1 MANKFHNNPAK
12 RPAFEIFLNES
23 AGFVPKK
30 VAAAFAIFEKQYD
43 AASAERAK
51 YAPTE
56 AQRVTDALRD
66 KTHADPTPA
75 NLAAYSA
82 QTAGEVHARYANTA
96 NALANIQNEIVER
109 NKWVGLA
116 ILEAVLPIVD
126 REIETVETTG
136 RKAFAEFGAVY
147 DPAQDYLLLSLSKW
161 RDLVTGVFNADRPGA
176 RPDQVRDWFG
186 LLPVAKGLLG

>member
-1 MANKFHNNPAK
+1 MANKFQNNTAK
-12 RPAFEIFLNES
+12 RPAFEVFLNES

-30 VAAAFAIFEKQYD
+30 VATAFLSFEKQYND
-43 AASAERAK
+43 VTKERAK

-66 KTHADPTPA
+66 KTHADPSPA
-75 NLAAYSA
+75 NLAAFSA
-82 QTAGEVHARYANTA
+82 HTPEEINARFANTA
-96 NALANIQNEIVER
+96 NALANIQNEIIEK

-116 ILEAVLPIVD
+116 ILAEALPIVD
-126 REIETVETTG
+126 REIEAVEANG
-136 RKAFAEFGAVY
+136 RKAFARFGAVY

-161 RDLVTGVFNADRPGA
+161 RDLVTGVFSSDRPGA
-176 RPDQVRDWFG
+176 RPDTVREWFG